1 MSNLRDLLSKANRK
15 HEMRWK
21 VLVFDPKK
29 DNELVDEFK
38 DFECID
44 CATAKKRE
52 LLEKH
57 PDKTIEIIAE
67 SINRKTEAGKEIKV
81 GNQRFYTTNDNGI
94 ILVRKI
100 APYDDA
106 DYYYAVYDP
115 QKVRLV
121 FTQSGGKNK
130 QASMV
135 KYNDTAKQIEEI
147 AKKLIELN
155 KHIQPKMVHES
166 AQKNENTYGSD
177 RYYDA
182 DVQNLRKK
190 LTNWGLTYGDPNAP
204 TERIVDKLV
213 KAFPELAKHKK
224 EIIDKVNAHKKKHYA
239 DYDDVAFEIL
249 FKKLTRTESAQ
260 KNEGKV
266 NMSKL
271 KNEIQAAVN
280 KYFKDDKD
288 LLEYVYIDTKKD
300 KFGRDVL
307 EVRAELGYNSMV
319 KLADYLDKIVTKY
332 DKYAYFDQE
341 TSGTMVAV
349 FESSQKSEDKE
360 GMNALKKLT
369 KENKFIV
376 YCDGHA
382 KYCKTRQEAEAHA
395 KAIKAGQVK
404 DLLGRTIKCTEPVKI
419 EEIHES
425 VTKANYN
432 EIIKVLSDTIA
443 KAAKKYPEAK
453 LVKNYQATTG
463 STGAFL
469 DEGLHFTGK
478 DAVSK
483 AIVVS
488 KELQNVMNKYGFKN
502 DIGGILPYMI
512 GNNYH
517 SAIVTFGSVS
527 QGSNGAS
534 VGYHYMKDALKFLE
548 STQINETRGYK
559 VIVELGVPD
568 NMNNRDIEDE
578 VERLLRSSRKI
589 DVVIDVTAERN

>member
-166 AQKNENTYGSD
+166 S
-177 RYYDA
+177 
-182 DVQNLRKK
+182 
-190 LTNWGLTYGDPNAP
+190 
-204 TERIVDKLV
+204 
-213 KAFPELAKHKK
+213 
-224 EIIDKVNAHKKKHYA
+224 
-239 DYDDVAFEIL
+239 
-249 FKKLTRTESAQ
+249 Q

-288 LLEYVYIDTKKD
+288 LLEYVHIETKKD

-349 FESSQKSEDKE
+349 FESAQKNED
-360 GMNALKKLT
+360 
-369 KENKFIV
+369 
-376 YCDGHA
+376 
-382 KYCKTRQEAEAHA
+382 TRQWH
-395 KAIKAGQVK
+395 K
-404 DLLGRTIKCTEPVKI
+404 
-419 EEIHES
+419 
-425 VTKANYN
+425 
-432 EIIKVLSDTIA
+432 LSDIT
-443 KAAKKYPEAK
+443 
-453 LVKNYQATTG
+453 
-463 STGAFL
+463 
-469 DEGLHFTGK
+469 
-478 DAVSK
+478 
-483 AIVVS
+483 
-488 KELQNVMNKYGFKN
+488 
-502 DIGGILPYMI
+502 
-512 GNNYH
+512 
-517 SAIVTFGSVS
+517 
-527 QGSNGAS
+527 
-534 VGYHYMKDALKFLE
+534 
-548 STQINETRGYK
+548 
-559 VIVELGVPD
+559 
-568 NMNNRDIEDE
+568 
-578 VERLLRSSRKI
+578 KI
-589 DVVIDVTAERN
+589 YL

>member
-44 CATAKKRE
+44 CAAAKKRE

-94 ILVRKI
+94 IFVRKI

-166 AQKNENTYGSD
+166 S
-177 RYYDA
+177 
-182 DVQNLRKK
+182 
-190 LTNWGLTYGDPNAP
+190 
-204 TERIVDKLV
+204 
-213 KAFPELAKHKK
+213 
-224 EIIDKVNAHKKKHYA
+224 
-239 DYDDVAFEIL
+239 
-249 FKKLTRTESAQ
+249 Q

-288 LLEYVYIDTKKD
+288 LLEYVHIETKKD
-300 KFGRDVL
+300 KLGRDVL

-341 TSGTMVAV
+341 TSGIMTAV
-349 FESSQKSEDKE
+349 FESAQKNE
-360 GMNALKKLT
+360 T
-369 KENKFIV
+369 K
-376 YCDGHA
+376 HS
-382 KYCKTRQEAEAHA
+382 
-395 KAIKAGQVK
+395 K
-404 DLLGRTIKCTEPVKI
+404 DF
-419 EEIHES
+419 
-425 VTKANYN
+425 TKNIY
-432 EIIKVLSDTIA
+432 
-443 KAAKKYPEAK
+443 
-453 LVKNYQATTG
+453 TT
-463 STGAFL
+463 L
-469 DEGLHFTGK
+469 EK
-478 DAVSK
+478 VSK
-483 AIVVS
+483 AILKVTDS
-488 KELQNVMNKYGFKN
+488 DYRKAQQTLGYAAICLAALQNYVNHVGQSTDEWLADHPTEADKYYKQAIDATNK
-502 DIGGILPYMI
+502 L
-512 GNNYH
+512 
-517 SAIVTFGSVS
+517 
-527 QGSNGAS
+527 
-534 VGYHYMKDALKFLE
+534 
-548 STQINETRGYK
+548 
-559 VIVELGVPD
+559 
-568 NMNNRDIEDE
+568 
-578 VERLLRSSRKI
+578 
-589 DVVIDVTAERN
+589 

>member
-166 AQKNENTYGSD
+166 S
-177 RYYDA
+177 
-182 DVQNLRKK
+182 
-190 LTNWGLTYGDPNAP
+190 
-204 TERIVDKLV
+204 
-213 KAFPELAKHKK
+213 
-224 EIIDKVNAHKKKHYA
+224 
-239 DYDDVAFEIL
+239 
-249 FKKLTRTESAQ
+249 Q

-288 LLEYVYIDTKKD
+288 LLEYVHIETKKD

-341 TSGTMVAV
+341 TSGIMVAV
-349 FESSQKSEDKE
+349 FESAQKNEEVTKSNYKSIINELEGIFKKFAGNGLELGHKVKPNSFDLPFDTSLSVALKDKTKLE
-360 GMNALKKLT
+360 PVKAALKKVID
-369 KENKFIV
+369 KYGAKKVAHGNDFAYNFGKSNK
-376 YCDGHA
+376 DGIYVGWNWNA
-382 KYCKTRQEAEAHA
+382 NNAFVGYAVNPDFDA
-395 KAIKAGQVK
+395 KA
-404 DLLGRTIKCTEPVKI
+404 LS
-419 EEIHES
+419 ES
-425 VTKANYN
+425 AQKN
-432 EIIKVLSDTIA
+432 
-443 KAAKKYPEAK
+443 EAK
-453 LVKNYQATTG
+453 HSKDFSKNIYTT
-463 STGAFL
+463 L
-469 DEGLHFTGK
+469 EK
-478 DAVSK
+478 VSK
-483 AIVVS
+483 AILKVTDS
-488 KELQNVMNKYGFKN
+488 DYRKSQQTLGYAAICLAALQNYVNHVGQSTDEWLADHPTEADKYYKQAIDAANK
-502 DIGGILPYMI
+502 L
-512 GNNYH
+512 
-517 SAIVTFGSVS
+517 
-527 QGSNGAS
+527 
-534 VGYHYMKDALKFLE
+534 
-548 STQINETRGYK
+548 
-559 VIVELGVPD
+559 
-568 NMNNRDIEDE
+568 
-578 VERLLRSSRKI
+578 
-589 DVVIDVTAERN
+589 

>member
-1 MSNLRDLLSKANRK
+1 
-15 HEMRWK
+15 MRWK

-94 ILVRKI
+94 IFVRKI

-166 AQKNENTYGSD
+166 AQKNES
-177 RYYDA
+177 
-182 DVQNLRKK
+182 
-190 LTNWGLTYGDPNAP
+190 
-204 TERIVDKLV
+204 
-213 KAFPELAKHKK
+213 
-224 EIIDKVNAHKKKHYA
+224 
-239 DYDDVAFEIL
+239 
-249 FKKLTRTESAQ
+249 
-260 KNEGKV
+260 KV

-271 KNEIQAAVN
+271 KNEVQAAVN

-288 LLEYVYIDTKKD
+288 LLEYVHIETKKD

-341 TSGTMVAV
+341 TSGIMTAV
-349 FESSQKSEDKE
+349 FESAQKNED
-360 GMNALKKLT
+360 
-369 KENKFIV
+369 
-376 YCDGHA
+376 
-382 KYCKTRQEAEAHA
+382 RQEHFRFRLQTKDEREKVKNLDRLSNIKEKQGYYYVTFLAKTNSAGELAEYLRQN
-395 KAIKAGQVK
+395 KIYPV
-404 DLLGRTIKCTEPVKI
+404 DLLGVTDYTK
-419 EEIHES
+419 ES

-432 EIIKVLSDTIA
+432 EIIKALSDTIA

-453 LVKNYQATTG
+453 LIKNYQATTG

-483 AIVVS
+483 AIAVS
-488 KELQNVMNKYGFKN
+488 KELQNAMNKYGFKN

-548 STQINETRGYK
+548 SAQINETRGYK

-578 VERLLRSSRKI
+578 VERLLRTSRKI
-589 DVVIDVTAERN
+589 DVVIDVTAERQ

>member
-21 VLVFDPKK
+21 VLVFDSKK
-29 DNELVDEFK
+29 DNELIDEFK

-67 SINRKTEAGKEIKV
+67 SINRKTETGKEIKV

-94 ILVRKI
+94 IFVRKI

-288 LLEYVYIDTKKD
+288 LLEYVHIETKKD

-349 FESSQKSEDKE
+349 FESAQKNE
-360 GMNALKKLT
+360 G
-369 KENKFIV
+369 
-376 YCDGHA
+376 
-382 KYCKTRQEAEAHA
+382 
-395 KAIKAGQVK
+395 
-404 DLLGRTIKCTEPVKI
+404 I
-419 EEIHES
+419 EEQQD
-425 VTKANYN
+425 A
-432 EIIKVLSDTIA
+432 IA
-443 KAAKKYPEAK
+443 KKIA
-453 LVKNYQATTG
+453 
-463 STGAFL
+463 
-469 DEGLHFTGK
+469 
-478 DAVSK
+478 DAVSAK
-483 AIVVS
+483 FGWVIS
-488 KELQNVMNKYGFKN
+488 KEGPYEEYYIGKGLNPINVKIKNDKDLQVQLRASAQPKAFKSVKDAIDFIKSNMNAYGF
-502 DIGGILPYMI
+502 P
-512 GNNYH
+512 
-517 SAIVTFGSVS
+517 
-527 QGSNGAS
+527 GAS
-534 VGYHYMKDALKFLE
+534 AFYGKLQSKANKNVERQKARDTYLHDISDSA
-548 STQINETRGYK
+548 QINETRGYK
-559 VIVELGVPD
+559 VLVELGVPD

-578 VERLLRSSRKI
+578 VERLLRTSNKI
-589 DVVIDVTAERN
+589 DVVIDVTAERK

>member
-1 MSNLRDLLSKANRK
+1 MENKSTRQLIEAANRK
-15 HEMRWK
+15 CEMRWK
-21 VLVFDPKK
+21 VLAFNPDE
-29 DNELVDEFK
+29 DNKLVKEFK
-38 DFECID
+38 DFDCID
-44 CATAKKRE
+44 CAVAKKRE
-52 LLEKH
+52 YLEKNPAH
-57 PDKTIEIIAE
+57 VVEVISE

-94 ILVRKI
+94 IFVRKI

-135 KYNDTAKQIEEI
+135 KYNDTAKQLEEI

-166 AQKNENTYGSD
+166 S
-177 RYYDA
+177 
-182 DVQNLRKK
+182 
-190 LTNWGLTYGDPNAP
+190 
-204 TERIVDKLV
+204 
-213 KAFPELAKHKK
+213 
-224 EIIDKVNAHKKKHYA
+224 
-239 DYDDVAFEIL
+239 
-249 FKKLTRTESAQ
+249 Q

-288 LLEYVYIDTKKD
+288 LLEYVHIETKKD

-341 TSGTMVAV
+341 TSGIMTAV
-349 FESSQKSEDKE
+349 FESAQKNEGIEEQQDAIAKKIADALSAKFGWVLSKEGPYEDYYIGKGLNPINVKIKNDKDLQVQLRASEQPKVFKSVKDAIDFIKSNMNAYGFPGASAFYGKLQSKANKNVERQKARDTYLHDISDSSQKNEDKE

-395 KAIKAGQVK
+395 KAIKAGRVK

-425 VTKANYN
+425 A
-432 EIIKVLSDTIA
+432 
-443 KAAKKYPEAK
+443 
-453 LVKNYQATTG
+453 
-463 STGAFL
+463 
-469 DEGLHFTGK
+469 
-478 DAVSK
+478 
-483 AIVVS
+483 
-488 KELQNVMNKYGFKN
+488 
-502 DIGGILPYMI
+502 
-512 GNNYH
+512 
-517 SAIVTFGSVS
+517 
-527 QGSNGAS
+527 
-534 VGYHYMKDALKFLE
+534 
-548 STQINETRGYK
+548 QINETRGYK

-568 NMNNRDIEDE
+568 NMNNKDIENE
-578 VERLLRSSRKI
+578 VERLLRNSHKI
-589 DVVIDVTAERN
+589 DVVIDVTAERS

>member
-166 AQKNENTYGSD
+166 TQKNEEVTKSNYKSIINELEGIF
-177 RYYDA
+177 
-182 DVQNLRKK
+182 KK
-190 LTNWGLTYGDPNAP
+190 FAGNGLELGHKVKPNSFDLPFDTSLSVALK
-204 TERIVDKLV
+204 DKTKLEPV
-213 KAFPELAKHKK
+213 KAALKK
-224 EIIDKVNAHKKKHYA
+224 VIDKYGAKKVAHGNDFAYNFGKSNKDGIYVGWNWNANNAFVGYAVNPDFDAKA
-239 DYDDVAFEIL
+239 L
-249 FKKLTRTESAQ
+249 SESAQ
-260 KNEGKV
+260 KNEALTNKEIAEVFRANGFKMVYVDANHVSGKKGNTKV
-266 NMSKL
+266 WTYMDEKTLSTSDEPYTKGNYPQGFRKDPYYAQINAKLPTSK
-271 KNEIQAAVN
+271 E
-280 KYFKDDKD
+280 
-288 LLEYVYIDTKKD
+288 E
-300 KFGRDVL
+300 
-307 EVRAELGYNSMV
+307 
-319 KLADYLDKIVTKY
+319 LDKLL
-332 DKYAYFDQE
+332 
-341 TSGTMVAV
+341 
-349 FESSQKSEDKE
+349 KS
-360 GMNALKKLT
+360 
-369 KENKFIV
+369 
-376 YCDGHA
+376 
-382 KYCKTRQEAEAHA
+382 
-395 KAIKAGQVK
+395 
-404 DLLGRTIKCTEPVKI
+404 VKI
-419 EEIHES
+419 ESAQKNES
-425 VTKANYN
+425 YTVQNVKTRKDA
-432 EIIKVLSDTIA
+432 EKIIKD
-443 KAAKKYPEAK
+443 KCKPKD
-453 LVKNYQATTG
+453 
-463 STGAFL
+463 F
-469 DEGLHFTGK
+469 HFTDAGIAYDGK
-478 DAVSK
+478 
-483 AIVVS
+483 
-488 KELQNVMNKYGFKN
+488 KN
-502 DIGGILPYMI
+502 IAQYTP
-512 GNNYH
+512 H
-517 SAIVTFGSVS
+517 SNQLVIF
-527 QGSNGAS
+527 
-534 VGYHYMKDALKFLE
+534 E
-548 STQINETRGYK
+548 SAQINETRGYK

-578 VERLLRSSRKI
+578 VERLLRSSHKI
-589 DVVIDVTAERN
+589 DVVIDVTAERQ